1 MKRITIGA
9 AVAGGLWFLLLGSAG
24 AGAAGREK
32 IAVGVAT
39 FSDQTRKHLAGP
51 ATDYVT
57 ETFVRLSYFRV
68 LERSQMDQVLK
79 ELARQQSDL
88 VDEKTAVELGRHL
101 GAQATV
107 VGSVS
112 GAGYNVAKKSCTGYG
127 PNGKEIVV
135 TCLEAKATATLNVR
149 MVKIETGEV
158 MFSEVLTG
166 SADKTYQP
174 GSEPEPEAAMID
186 EALRKAAHDL
196 YGPVQKAFPLTGTVV
211 KKDGQEVW
219 VDLGSD
225 WGVKKGR
232 GMIIRKVKGEE
243 IKNPRTGELVG
254 YTHPE
259 VAHDSCSEVTP
270 EMCRMKVSKKEA
282 EKIKEGQIAEAKPEF
297 WY

>member
-1 MKRITIGA
+1 MRNQVIRIGVIGIM
-9 AVAGGLWFLLLGSAG
+9 VWLWGASASL
-24 AGAAGREK
+24 AAGREK
-32 IAVGVAT
+32 IGVGVAT
-39 FSDQTRKHLAGP
+39 FTDQTRKNLAGP

-57 ETFVRLSYFRV
+57 ETFVRLKYFRV

-112 GAGYNVAKKSCTGYG
+112 GAGYNVTKESCTRYE
-127 PNGKEIVV
+127 NGKAIKA

-166 SADKTYQP
+166 SANKTYQP
-174 GSEPEPEAAMID
+174 GSQPEPEAALID
-186 EALRKAAHDL
+186 EALRRAAHDL
-196 YGPVQKAFPLTGTVV
+196 YGPVQKAFPLIGTVV
-211 KKDGQEVW
+211 KKDGQMIW

-225 WGVKKGR
+225 WGVKRGR
-232 GMIIRKVKGEE
+232 GMIIRKLKGEE

>member
-1 MKRITIGA
+1 MIGIMMW
-9 AVAGGLWFLLLGSAG
+9 LWGVSASL
-24 AGAAGREK
+24 AAGREK
-32 IAVGVAT
+32 IMVGVAT
-39 FSDQTRKHLAGP
+39 FSDQTGKRLAGP

-57 ETFVRLSYFRV
+57 ETLVRLKYFRV

-112 GAGYNVAKKSCTGYG
+112 GAGYNVAKIGCVGYG
-127 PNGKEIVV
+127 PNGKQIQV

-166 SADKTYQP
+166 SAEKTYQP
-174 GSEPEPEAAMID
+174 GSQPEPEAAMID
-186 EALRKAAHDL
+186 EALRKAAHDV

-211 KKDGQEVW
+211 KKEGQEVW

-225 WGVKKGR
+225 WGVQRGR
-232 GMIIRKVKGEE
+232 GMLIRKLKGEE

-259 VAHDSCSEVTP
+259 VAHDTCSEVTP
-270 EMCRMKVSKKEA
+270 EMCKMKVGKREA